1 MLSAVS
7 KIAERVIFDQLYE
20 FCLDF
25 LSGNLSGFLK
35 GPSCTTALLK
45 TCEDI
50 RKNLDS
56 REHSAAITIDLS
68 KAFDSINHNLLL
80 AKLSA
85 YGVTEDALQ
94 LLHSYLTDRKQ
105 HVKKDGNLSDW
116 QIMKCGVP
124 QGSILGPLLFNIYM
138 NDANFSDISC
148 SLRFYADDTTGY
160 SSSFCPST
168 LQITLQKNLDL
179 LVTWFRKNYLA
190 INHSKSQSIVFNRA
204 TLPMPFVIDSNELDY
219 VTQIKLLGV
228 IIDNSLS
235 FKAHIQEIC
244 RKVNA
249 KVSILRRI
257 RKLIPSD
264 IMIKLYK
271 AFILPHFEYAS
282 PLFIG
287 LSMGLS
293 AKLEST
299 NAFALRTLL
308 NYSRS
313 TAYEELL
320 KIAHIK
326 SLEHR
331 RIEQALI
338 LVYKSIYSQAPNYIQ
353 ELFFLRGGGYNLRG
367 HLKVVLP
374 RPTSFFLQHSFTYQV
389 GKQWNNLP
397 NKIRMSES
405 LYIFRK
411 NLKSVQLSSS
421 YNCNCAF
428 CT

>member
-1 MLSAVS
+1 MAHLAQGRGGGGGGDIHCRTIIV
-7 KIAERVIFDQLYE
+7 
-20 FCLDF
+20 
-25 LSGNLSGFLK
+25 NL
-35 GPSCTTALLK
+35 
-45 TCEDI
+45 
-50 RKNLDS
+50 N
-56 REHSAAITIDLS
+56 
-68 KAFDSINHNLLL
+68 
-80 AKLSA
+80 
-85 YGVTEDALQ
+85 Q
-94 LLHSYLTDRKQ
+94 
-105 HVKKDGNLSDW
+105 
-116 QIMKCGVP
+116 
-124 QGSILGPLLFNIYM
+124 
-138 NDANFSDISC
+138 
-148 SLRFYADDTTGY
+148 
-160 SSSFCPST
+160 SS
-168 LQITLQKNLDL
+168 
-179 LVTWFRKNYLA
+179 
-190 INHSKSQSIVFNRA
+190 SIVFNRA

-249 KVSILRRI
+249 KVSILRRV

-299 NAFALRTLL
+299 NAFALRTLF

-320 KIAHIK
+320 KIADIK

-331 RIEQALI
+331 HIEQALI
-338 LVYKSIYSQAPNYIQ
+338 LLYKSIYSQAPNYIQ
-353 ELFFLRGGGYNLRG
+353 ELFFLRGGGYNLWG

-397 NKIRMSES
+397 NKIRLSES

-411 NLKSVQLSSS
+411 NLQSVQLSSS

>member
-1 MLSAVS
+1 MLH
-7 KIAERVIFDQLYE
+7 RL
-20 FCLDF
+20 
-25 LSGNLSGFLK
+25 
-35 GPSCTTALLK
+35 
-45 TCEDI
+45 
-50 RKNLDS
+50 
-56 REHSAAITIDLS
+56 
-68 KAFDSINHNLLL
+68 
-80 AKLSA
+80 
-85 YGVTEDALQ
+85 
-94 LLHSYLTDRKQ
+94 
-105 HVKKDGNLSDW
+105 
-116 QIMKCGVP
+116 
-124 QGSILGPLLFNIYM
+124 
-138 NDANFSDISC
+138 
-148 SLRFYADDTTGY
+148 
-160 SSSFCPST
+160 
-168 LQITLQKNLDL
+168 
-179 LVTWFRKNYLA
+179 
-190 INHSKSQSIVFNRA
+190 
-204 TLPMPFVIDSNELDY
+204 
-219 VTQIKLLGV
+219 IKLLGV
-228 IIDNSLS
+228 LIDSSLS

-257 RKLIPSD
+257 RRLIPSD
-264 IMIKLYK
+264 NIIKLYK

-287 LSMGLS
+287 LSKSLS

-331 RIEQALI
+331 HIEQALI

-374 RPTSFFLQHSFTYQV
+374 RPTSSFLQHSFTYQV

-397 NKIRMSES
+397 SKIRISES
-405 LYIFRK
+405 LIYLGKTYKAYSCLHRMTATVRFAHRQSFHNIFFYYI
-411 NLKSVQLSSS
+411 SLS
-421 YNCNCAF
+421 
-428 CT
+428 

>member
-1 MLSAVS
+1 M
-7 KIAERVIFDQLYE
+7 RNQR
-20 FCLDF
+20 
-25 LSGNLSGFLK
+25 
-35 GPSCTTALLK
+35 P
-45 TCEDI
+45 
-50 RKNLDS
+50 
-56 REHSAAITIDLS
+56 
-68 KAFDSINHNLLL
+68 
-80 AKLSA
+80 
-85 YGVTEDALQ
+85 
-94 LLHSYLTDRKQ
+94 KQ
-105 HVKKDGNLSDW
+105 R
-116 QIMKCGVP
+116 P
-124 QGSILGPLLFNIYM
+124 
-138 NDANFSDISC
+138 
-148 SLRFYADDTTGY
+148 
-160 SSSFCPST
+160 
-168 LQITLQKNLDL
+168 
-179 LVTWFRKNYLA
+179 
-190 INHSKSQSIVFNRA
+190 QSIVFNRA

-249 KVSILRRI
+249 KVLILRCI

-282 PLFIG
+282 SLFIG

-338 LVYKSIYSQAPNYIQ
+338 LVY
-353 ELFFLRGGGYNLRG
+353 
-367 HLKVVLP
+367 
-374 RPTSFFLQHSFTYQV
+374 
-389 GKQWNNLP
+389 
-397 NKIRMSES
+397 
-405 LYIFRK
+405 
-411 NLKSVQLSSS
+411 
-421 YNCNCAF
+421 
-428 CT
+428 